1 MKDSLK
7 LENQLCF
14 AVYALSREIIK
25 IYRPFLD
32 HLGLTYTQYLVMIV
46 LWEKDGIALKDLGKS
61 LNLDSG
67 TLTPLLKKLEQ
78 EGLLL
83 RKRDYKDERNLL
95 IFLTDEGRELLKKA
109 EEVPQKVRCRVPLS
123 DEEIFEMRHKLQMV
137 LTDMM
142 NLPET
147 EYDFISHDW
156 NDLKDPN

>member
-46 LWEKDGIALKDLGKS
+46 LWEKDGVPLKDLGKS

-109 EEVPQKVRCRVPLS
+109 EEVPQKVRCRVPMS
-123 DEEIFEMRHKLQMV
+123 DEEIFEMRRKLQTI

-142 NLPET
+142 SLPET
-147 EYDFISHDW
+147 EYDFNSHDW
-156 NDLKDPN
+156 KDMKDPN